1 MHNTSQVTNC
11 RPQPI
16 AMFGGCVMVCG
27 DAVRK
32 IAMITAADNFDHI
45 VQTDKAEKHK
55 VR

>member
-1 MHNTSQVTNC
+1 
-11 RPQPI
+11 
-16 AMFGGCVMVCG
+16 MVCG

-55 VR
+55 VRQALAFGVMFIVFGP